1 MGKVRRSGE
10 RPEPRVEMAVLAS
23 KIVAGIA
30 LLRIARGFA
39 DVLRGIDDQGMA
51 VTDDVVL
58 RARR

>member
-1 MGKVRRSGE
+1 
-10 RPEPRVEMAVLAS
+10 MAVLAS